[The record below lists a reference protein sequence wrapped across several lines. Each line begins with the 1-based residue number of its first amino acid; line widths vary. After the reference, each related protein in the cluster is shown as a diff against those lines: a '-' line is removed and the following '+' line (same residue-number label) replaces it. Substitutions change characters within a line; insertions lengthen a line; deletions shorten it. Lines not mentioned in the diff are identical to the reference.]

1 MRAYSSYNV
10 VDENLP
16 DQITWNPHASMEEH
30 KKSEHKIDLTEVFK
44 ALQQFSQT
52 NIVEETALT
61 HSPNLSTEYDAHI
74 YLKREDHQRGKR

>member
-52 NIVEETALT
+52 NIV
-61 HSPNLSTEYDAHI
+61 
-74 YLKREDHQRGKR
+74 